1 MVAAIIGVAVLVA
14 GVVLAGVLLF
24 RGYQAGKQVVVEQIE
39 LHKLEESR
47 RAAADAVN
55 RPVELK
61 EGNLPEYATYQPGLP
76 LTREAYLAWKV
87 DRDATSLVRETFR
100 TKIEGAEVTWQLRTG
115 DLRDEGSLITGS
127 FYLPY
132 VLQPDD
138 GRGGEAGVEPVRCE
152 FAASERESLLDLRR
166 DQPALIRGRLSLKSG
181 ELVLHDARK
190 AGDDVE
196 KE

>member
-1 MVAAIIGVAVLVA
+1 MVAAIVGVAVLVA
-14 GVVLAGVLLF
+14 GAVLAGVLLF
-24 RGYQAGKQVVVEQIE
+24 RGYQAGKKVVVEQIE
-39 LHKLEESR
+39 LHKQDEARRVAAEE
-47 RAAADAVN
+47 AD
-55 RPVELK
+55 RPIELVEGK
-61 EGNLPEYATYQPGLP
+61 FPDYASYQPGKP
-76 LTREAYLAWKV
+76 LTAESYLAWKV
-87 DRDATSLVRETFR
+87 DRNATSLVRETFR

-115 DLRDEGSLITGS
+115 DLRDEGNLITGS

-132 VLQPDD
+132 VVQPDD
-138 GRGGEAGVEPVRCE
+138 GRRGEAGVESVRCE

-190 AGDDVE
+190 AGNEVE